1 MLIFDLVERKK
12 LEISLIKS
20 SERINYLPELTT
32 GQWSLTAMS
41 KTGSRSSIYTIKFYS
56 QSPLG
61 PTSGWGVVPV
71 SEIGA
76 ALGCQS
82 GRLYRGNDG

>member
-1 MLIFDLVERKK
+1 MR
-12 LEISLIKS
+12 
-20 SERINYLPELTT
+20 
-32 GQWSLTAMS
+32 
-41 KTGSRSSIYTIKFYS
+41 KTGSRSSIYTVNFHS

-61 PTSGWGVVPV
+61 PISDWGVVPV